1 MSVQAS
7 ETILPP
13 DPGLPRPIYRRWV
26 IGVQLFKFLGFV
38 GAIASLAWGWGTPLN
53 WTLLGVGYALTM
65 LGITAGFHR
74 LFSHRSFQARAPL
87 RYTLALLGT
96 IGWQGSVLEWVAV
109 HRQHHRF
116 SDQPGDPHSPHTHAG
131 PGRLGKLK
139 GLWHAHNGWILDHYP
154 SHLEEYVPDLCRD
167 RGLVFLHRT
176 PLVWPLLGI
185 ILPTA
190 IGGVFG
196 HGWQGALGGLLWGA
210 CARMFLVEQGA
221 CTVNSLG
228 HYFGDRPHAS
238 RDRSTNF
245 GLLALLTLGDGWHN
259 NHHAFPASARHG
271 MRFWQVDPTFWLIR
285 LWALVGLASNLVL
298 PQAQAA
304 RENA

>member
-1 MSVQAS
+1 MA
-7 ETILPP
+7 ERALPYIPP
-13 DPGLPRPIYRRWV
+13 DPGIPRQIYRRIV
-26 IGVQLFKFLGFV
+26 IGVQLLKLTGFC

-53 WTLLGVGYALTM
+53 LTMLGVGYALTM

-74 LFSHRSFQARAPL
+74 LFSHRSFRARAPL
-87 RYTLALLGT
+87 RYALALLGT
-96 IGWQGSVLEWVAV
+96 SGWQGSVLEWVAI
-109 HRQHHRF
+109 HRQHHRY
-116 SDQPGDPHSPHTHAG
+116 SDQPGDPHSPHTHAC
-131 PGRLGKLK
+131 PGLRGALN

-154 SHLEEYVPDLCRD
+154 TELSTYVPDLCQD

-176 PLVWPLLGI
+176 ALVWPFLG
-185 ILPTA
+185 LAMPAALGLALT
-190 IGGVFG
+190 
-196 HGWQGALGGLLWGA
+196 HTWQGAVGGLLWGGF
-210 CARMFLVEQGA
+210 ARMFLAEQGA

-245 GLLALLTLGDGWHN
+245 GLLALVTLGDGWHN

-271 MRFWQVDPTFWLIR
+271 QRFWQWDITYGLIR
-285 LWALVGLASNLVL
+285 LWALVGLASQVIL
-298 PQAQAA
+298 PQAASA